1 MARSRKTPITLDSVF
16 FNTPEQKVIRFLLS
30 EPTTSYTIRVLGSK
44 LKGVRGLGGADGI
57 MKILE
62 ELKELGLVEFLD
74 NNRSVRLHDEGPCV
88 QLLKQFV
95 ALSDLENLRK
105 LLEPMSTKGVLFG
118 SRALGRAR
126 SDSDYD
132 VFVVSDSPEEAKKA
146 ARGYPLP
153 NPVELVVWTPEQ
165 FADIDEKEP
174 AFAEKLSRG
183 IVLWGSSW

>member
-1 MARSRKTPITLDSVF
+1 MARSRKTPITLDTVF
-16 FNTPEQKVIRFLLS
+16 FSTPEQRVIRFLLS

-44 LKGVRGLGGADGI
+44 LKGVRGLGGSDGI
-57 MKILE
+57 MKILD
-62 ELKELGLVEFLD
+62 ELKELGLVEYLD
-74 NNRSVRLHDEGPCV
+74 NNRSVRLHDEGPAV
-88 QLLKQFV
+88 QLLKSFV

-105 LLEPMSTKGVLFG
+105 MLEPISSKAILFG

-132 VFVVSDSPEEAKKA
+132 VFVVSDAPEEVKKA

-165 FADIDEKEP
+165 FADIDDSDP
-174 AFAEKLSRG
+174 NFAEKLARG